1 MNISVQ
7 KLLGKIEEELRQA
20 KQSET
25 EAKMREKIYAVK
37 TLCELVLE
45 EQPNAETAIK
55 TIMPSPAPVPV
66 QTQMLTQTYG
76 QPPKMKID
84 EDSNGDSLFDF

>member
-20 KQSET
+20 KSSDSE
-25 EAKMREKIYAVK
+25 ARMREKIYAVK

-45 EQPNAETAIK
+45 EQSSSSNTLQSFS
-55 TIMPSPAPVPV
+55 TPAPI
-66 QTQMLTQTYG
+66 QTQRMNPYG
-76 QPPKMKID
+76 QVPKMKID
-84 EDSNGDSLFDF
+84 EESNGDSLFDF